1 MSSLFAVGI
10 AEMGHCG
17 GWVDRV
23 AMLRYNGVETIDGIG
38 CVVHDTEGAVRL
50 DETVLTLDEVSVT
63 VFCLGFNVTGQ
74 GVSHSVVV

>member
-1 MSSLFAVGI
+1 MHI
-10 AEMGHCG
+10 AEVGHCG

-23 AMLRYNGVETIDGIG
+23 SVLGDNGVETIDGIG

-63 VFCLGFNVTGQ
+63 KFCLGFDVTGQ
-74 GVSHSVVV
+74 GVGHSVVV

>member
-1 MSSLFAVGI
+1 VVDV
-10 AEMGHCG
+10 AEVGHCG

-23 AMLRYNGVETIDGIG
+23 AMFRDNGVETVDGIG
-38 CVVHDTEGAVRL
+38 CVVHDTKGAVRL

-63 VFCLGFNVTGQ
+63 VFRLGFDVTGQ